1 VDPAAA
7 PLPEGSAVDR
17 GALLRTWTGAV
28 LISFSAVFVRLADV
42 EPVRSSFLRAAY
54 ALPAFAVLVVVAR
67 RRADRPVRGGF
78 VPLAL
83 VAGLFLGGDL
93 FAWHGSIEHIG
104 AGLGTVLPNL
114 QVVLVGVAGVV
125 LFGERPRPAFWVALP
140 VVLAGVW
147 LLGAVGEPVDVGGNV
162 PLGVLLGVLAA
173 VLYSVFLVVVRVARL
188 RRPDAGAIEVMGS
201 ATLGAALVTGAFAAS
216 RGVAGPAG
224 EWPADGWLV
233 LLALSSQ
240 VLAWVLLSSSI
251 HRLPAA
257 MTSIALLAQPV
268 LAIVWGGVLLGEEL
282 GVPQVVGAGVVLA
295 GVAVAHRAVAGVS
308 VERSR
313 SAAPASRGRDGSD
326 RRRGAR

>member
-1 VDPAAA
+1 MTDTDRRGARARAATGDGT
-7 PLPEGSAVDR
+7 LDR
-17 GALLRTWTGAV
+17 RALLRTWAGAV

-54 ALPAFAVLVVVAR
+54 ALPAFAVLVLVSR
-67 RRADRPVRGGF
+67 RRAGRPVAGGL
-78 VPLAL
+78 VGLGV

-93 FAWHGSIEHIG
+93 FAWHSSIEHIG

-125 LFGERPRPAFWVALP
+125 LFRERPRPMFWLALP
-140 VVLAGVW
+140 AVLVGVW

-162 PLGVLLGVLAA
+162 PFGVFLGVVTA
-173 VLYSVFLVVVRVARL
+173 VLYSVFLVVMRVARL
-188 RRPDAGAIEVMGS
+188 RHPDASAIEVMGS

-216 RGVAGPAG
+216 QGVAAPAG

-257 MTSIALLAQPV
+257 LTSIALLIQPV
-268 LAIVWGGVLLGEEL
+268 LAMVWGAVLLGEEL
-282 GVPQVVGAGVVLA
+282 GLPQVAGAAVVLA
-295 GVAVAHRAVAGVS
+295 GVAVAHRAVVAGVS
-308 VERSR
+308 PEVRS
-313 SAAPASRGRDGSD
+313 
-326 RRRGAR
+326 